1 MSWRV
6 NVLTIYPEM
15 FPGPLSESLSGKALE
30 KGIWSLNVLNI
41 RDYGL
46 GKHSEVD
53 DKPYGGGPGMI
64 IRADVLDRAI
74 KEGLEKIKDD
84 LPLVYLS
91 PKGRLLNQKT
101 VNSFAQG
108 KGVSIICGHFEGIDQ
123 RVLEVYNI
131 EEISIGDYILS
142 GGEIASMVFLDSIVR
157 TLPGVMGNAHSVVEE
172 SLENNLLEYPQYTKP
187 QNFKGVDVPDVLLSG
202 DHEAIRKWRFQKSLE
217 ITKKQRPELLKNKK
231 D

>member
-1 MSWRV
+1 MSWRA
-6 NVLTIYPEM
+6 NVLTIYPEI

-46 GKHSEVD
+46 GKHSDVD

-74 KEGLEKIKDD
+74 KEGLENKEDD

-101 VNSFAQG
+101 VNLFAQG
-108 KGVSIICGHFEGIDQ
+108 EGVSIICGHFEGIDQ
-123 RVLEVYNI
+123 RILEVYDI
-131 EEISIGDYILS
+131 EEISIGNYILS

-157 TLPGVMGNAHSVVEE
+157 ILPGVVGNAHSVVEE

-187 QNFKGVDVPDVLLSG
+187 QKFKGVDVPDVLLSG
-202 DHEAIRKWRFQKSLE
+202 DHEAIRKWRYQKSLE
-217 ITKKQRPELLKNKK
+217 ITKNQRPELLKNKK

>member
-46 GKHSEVD
+46 GKHSMVD

-74 KEGLEKIKDD
+74 KEGLEKTEDD

-108 KGVSIICGHFEGIDQ
+108 NGVSIICGHFEGIDQ

-142 GGEIASMVFLDSIVR
+142 GGEIASMVFLDAIVR
-157 TLPGVMGNAHSVVEE
+157 TLPGVIGNAHSMVEE

-202 DHEAIRKWRFQKSLE
+202 DHKAIRKWRSQKSLE

-231 D
+231 N